1 MKNVPVII
9 NYQVIF
15 LWIYM
20 PIHRTGSFIVNVA
33 DPEYTKEITFELS
46 WWMMLYRSIYLY
58 IFKKTE
64 IEVKF
69 QSIIIGNQTATCKFT
84 DRKNS

>member
-9 NYQVIF
+9 NYQVF
-15 LWIYM
+15 LWIYR

-33 DPEYTKEITFELS
+33 DPEYTKEITFKFS
-46 WWMMLYRSIYLY
+46 WWMMLYWSIYLY

-64 IEVKF
+64 IEVKI
-69 QSIIIGNQTATCKFT
+69 QSIIIGNQTAKFT
-84 DRKNS
+84 DRRNS